1 MGILGYIAYWS
12 HKNKKPIANL
22 VSLALLVAII
32 GFTTYAI
39 IIIRANKHTPMNE
52 NDPQDFKTLVSY
64 LSREQYGDFP
74 TFKRRF
80 SSEPQHQPVWA
91 NYKSDLDYFWKWQM
105 NHMYIRYLL
114 WEYVGRES
122 WDQDAGVKFNQLY
135 GIPFL
140 IGLLGLFYHFRR
152 DWRLASIFLA
162 TFIFMGFMI
171 CFYQNQQQMQPRDR
185 EYFYSGS
192 WFVFSIW
199 IAIGLRGI
207 IEDLQAYITKP
218 ATSKAVTYSFIAL
231 MFLVIPVN
239 MLRTNYHEH
248 DRSNNWVPWDYAY
261 DMLQS
266 CAPNAILFTC
276 GDNDT
281 FPLWYMQ
288 DVEGVRR
295 DVRIANLSLINTDW
309 YVKELKNDTPY
320 GALKVP
326 MSYSDDQIVRLQP
339 VQWESKTVDIPVP
352 KSVFDQFG
360 IKDTALVSRGKISFV
375 MNSTVSFG
383 NVKAVRVQ
391 DLMVKDIV
399 LANKWQRPI
408 YFAISCG
415 EDSRIG
421 LDDYIKLEGLAYRL
435 VPERSTGVENVNVE
449 LASKNLIGNNVAPS
463 KTFQPGFIIR
473 TLNNPNVFL
482 DENMQRTTYGYR
494 NAYMALANYYL
505 TVLGDK
511 QNCIN
516 TLNVMEQRIPRS
528 HVEMDYRLLF
538 NLATLYYNAGDVNT
552 FTTIAKEVE
561 PIALQRLAENPRG
574 INSYYNPYIILKILY
589 EYLGEYDKELDIL
602 NRMEAV
608 AGTAP
613 ELEAEKMRVQKLK
626 DSLLIKK

>member
-1 MGILGYIAYWS
+1 
-12 HKNKKPIANL
+12 
-22 VSLALLVAII
+22 
-32 GFTTYAI
+32 
-39 IIIRANKHTPMNE
+39 
-52 NDPQDFKTLVSY
+52 
-64 LSREQYGDFP
+64 
-74 TFKRRF
+74 
-80 SSEPQHQPVWA
+80 
-91 NYKSDLDYFWKWQM
+91 
-105 NHMYIRYLL
+105 
-114 WEYVGRES
+114 
-122 WDQDAGVKFNQLY
+122 
-135 GIPFL
+135 
-140 IGLLGLFYHFRR
+140 
-152 DWRLASIFLA
+152 
-162 TFIFMGFMI
+162 
-171 CFYQNQQQMQPRDR
+171 
-185 EYFYSGS
+185 
-192 WFVFSIW
+192 
-199 IAIGLRGI
+199 
-207 IEDLQAYITKP
+207 
-218 ATSKAVTYSFIAL
+218 
-231 MFLVIPVN
+231 
-239 MLRTNYHEH
+239 
-248 DRSNNWVPWDYAY
+248 
-261 DMLQS
+261 
-266 CAPNAILFTC
+266 
-276 GDNDT
+276 
-281 FPLWYMQ
+281 
-288 DVEGVRR
+288 
-295 DVRIANLSLINTDW
+295 
-309 YVKELKNDTPY
+309 
-320 GALKVP
+320 
-326 MSYSDDQIVRLQP
+326 
-339 VQWESKTVDIPVP
+339 VDIPVP